1 MNAIAASVIG
11 GASLSGAKGSVW
23 GTALGTVL
31 MTLIDNAGIQFGI
44 NSFVMEISTGV
55 LITIAV
61 IVDQLKN
68 RKTR

>member
-1 MNAIAASVIG
+1 
-11 GASLSGAKGSVW
+11 
-23 GTALGTVL
+23 

-61 IVDQLKN
+61 IIDQLKN
-68 RKTR
+68 KKTR